1 MANVKLSFDDGY
13 KTIEFNGDPEKVI
26 RINPTDPN
34 FINRISGIKDKAK
47 EIAEKYG
54 DIDLSALDKLK
65 EINDGDDEFEHIK
78 AAAETAKKIEVATR
92 ELIDSIFEQPVC
104 DVVFG
109 KSSCLTPVNGRP
121 MYMGFL
127 EAVIDYMAG
136 EVNKNTADR
145 RKKMKQYTNKAK
157 QISIKP
163 VSTSTPVSK
172 PFIPLAQPKP
182 EIEIDSMTAEQKNE
196 LLKRLLS

>member
-13 KTIEFNGDPEKVI
+13 KTIEFNGNPEKVI
-26 RINPTDPN
+26 RINPADPN
-34 FINRISGIKDKAK
+34 FISRISCIKEKAK

-65 EINDGDDEFEHIK
+65 EVNEGDDEFEHLK
-78 AAAETAKKIEVATR
+78 AAAETANKIETATR

-104 DVVFG
+104 DIIFG

-127 EAVIDYMAG
+127 ESVMDFMAE
-136 EVNKNTADR
+136 EVKKNTAER

-163 VSTSTPVSK
+163 VSTSVPVSK

-182 EIEIDSMTAEQKNE
+182 DIDIDSMTAEQKNE